1 VRIATAVAGGL
12 ALAAAVMAVLAFT
25 SGGDGGGQSAAPAT
39 AGQTADGKAV
49 WLAQGCGSC
58 HTLAAVNA
66 HGDIGPDLA
75 ATLKGAPAS
84 YVRESI
90 VNPNAHAAP
99 GFSTAW
105 SASCGR
111 ARADRYVL
119 ITTTPA
125 ITSTV
130 PISFCRVMLSERK
143 IAPPISAITG

>member
-1 VRIATAVAGGL
+1 MRIATAVAGGL
-12 ALAAAVMAVLAFT
+12 ALAAAVMAVLAVT

-90 VNPNAHAAP
+90 VNPNAHAAA
-99 GFSTAW
+99 GYSTGAMPEDY
-105 SASCGR
+105 ASR
-111 ARADRYVL
+111 M
-119 ITTTPA
+119 TPA
-125 ITSTV
+125 ELDRLV
-130 PISFCRVMLSERK
+130 GFLR
-143 IAPPISAITG
+143 ASAR

>member
-1 VRIATAVAGGL
+1 MRIATAVAGGL
-12 ALAAAVMAVLAFT
+12 ALAAAVMAVLAVT

-39 AGQTADGKAV
+39 AGQTAGGQAV

-90 VNPNAHAAP
+90 VNPNAHAAA
-99 GFSTAW
+99 GYSTGAMPEDY
-105 SASCGR
+105 ASR
-111 ARADRYVL
+111 M
-119 ITTTPA
+119 TPA
-125 ITSTV
+125 ELDRLV
-130 PISFCRVMLSERK
+130 GFLR
-143 IAPPISAITG
+143 ASAR

>member
-1 VRIATAVAGGL
+1 MRIATAVAGGL
-12 ALAAAVMAVLAFT
+12 ALAAAVMAVLAVT

-39 AGQTADGKAV
+39 AGQTAGGQAV

-90 VNPNAHAAP
+90 VNPNAHAAA
-99 GFSTAW
+99 GFSTGAMPEDY
-105 SASCGR
+105 ASR
-111 ARADRYVL
+111 M
-119 ITTTPA
+119 TPA
-125 ITSTV
+125 ELDRLV
-130 PISFCRVMLSERK
+130 GFLR
-143 IAPPISAITG
+143 ASAR

>member
-12 ALAAAVMAVLAFT
+12 ALAAAVMAVLAVT

-39 AGQTADGKAV
+39 AGQTADGRAV

-90 VNPNAHAAP
+90 VNPNAHAAA
-99 GFSTAW
+99 GYSTGTMPEDYE
-105 SASCGR
+105 SR
-111 ARADRYVL
+111 M
-119 ITTTPA
+119 TPA
-125 ITSTV
+125 ELDRLV
-130 PISFCRVMLSERK
+130 GFLR
-143 IAPPISAITG
+143 ASAR

>member
-1 VRIATAVAGGL
+1 MRIATAVAGGL
-12 ALAAAVMAVLAFT
+12 ALAAAVMAVLAVT

-39 AGQTADGKAV
+39 TGQTAGGQAV

-99 GFSTAW
+99 GFSTGAMPEDY
-105 SASCGR
+105 ASR
-111 ARADRYVL
+111 M
-119 ITTTPA
+119 TPA
-125 ITSTV
+125 ELDRLV
-130 PISFCRVMLSERK
+130 GFLR
-143 IAPPISAITG
+143 ASAR

>member
-90 VNPNAHAAP
+90 VNPNAHAAA
-99 GFSTAW
+99 GYSTGAMPEDY
-105 SASCGR
+105 ASR
-111 ARADRYVL
+111 M
-119 ITTTPA
+119 TPA
-125 ITSTV
+125 ELDRLV
-130 PISFCRVMLSERK
+130 GFLR
-143 IAPPISAITG
+143 ASAR